1 VRLEPSQISVINLVS
16 DLSSIARREGGLL
29 DQA

>member
-16 DLSSIARREGGLL
+16 DLSSIALGEGGLL